1 MDVPTSIRYNT
12 SAMQTLYIVATPI
25 GNKGD
30 ITLRAMKTMNDVG
43 LIAAEDT
50 RRTARLLSMCG
61 INKTMISY
69 NEQTKRSKLPYLL
82 KQLETI
88 DVALVSDAGTPGMS
102 DPGYEL
108 IKAAIDKGVEV
119 VPIPGPSAIITAVV
133 VSGLPTHEFTYLGY
147 LPRVKAQ
154 RVKFLQRV
162 ADEPRTMVVFEAPHR
177 LKAALKDILAVMG
190 DRRIA
195 VCREMTKLYEEVYRG
210 SVSGAIDYFEEMRG
224 EFTLVI
230 EGKTKD
236 EVKSAS
242 SVEKELRRLRKGGV
256 SAKDAVAQAAKAS
269 GLSKKSV
276 YQMWL
281 GLKK

>member
-1 MDVPTSIRYNT
+1 
-12 SAMQTLYIVATPI
+12 
-25 GNKGD
+25 
-30 ITLRAMKTMNDVG
+30 MKTMNDVG

-61 INKTMISY
+61 INKAMISY
-69 NEQTKRSKLPYLL
+69 NEQTKRTKLPYLI

-88 DVALVSDAGTPGMS
+88 DVALVSDAGMPGMS

-108 IKAAIDKGVEV
+108 IKAAIDNGVEV

-133 VSGLPTHEFTYLGY
+133 VSGLPNHEFTYLGY
-147 LPRVKAQ
+147 LPRLKGQ
-154 RVKFLQRV
+154 RVKFLERIV
-162 ADEPRTMVVFEAPHR
+162 DEPRTMVIFEAPHR
-177 LKAALKDILAVMG
+177 LRSALKDILTIMG

-210 SVSGAIDYFEEMRG
+210 SVSGAIAYFEEMRG

-230 EGKTKD
+230 EGKMKG
-236 EVKSAS
+236 EVDAA
-242 SVEKELRRLRKGGV
+242 SVEEELRRLRKDGV
-256 SAKDAVAQAAKAS
+256 SAKDAVARVAKSS
-269 GLSKKSV
+269 GLSKKAV

-281 GLKK
+281 DLKK

>member
-1 MDVPTSIRYNT
+1 
-12 SAMQTLYIVATPI
+12 
-25 GNKGD
+25 
-30 ITLRAMKTMNDVG
+30 
-43 LIAAEDT
+43 
-50 RRTARLLSMCG
+50 
-61 INKTMISY
+61 MISY

-108 IKAAIDKGVEV
+108 IKAAIENGVEV

-147 LPRVKAQ
+147 LPRMKAQ
-154 RVKFLQRV
+154 RVKFLKSV

-177 LKAALKDILAVMG
+177 LKAALKDILTVMG
-190 DRRIA
+190 DRRVA

-210 SVSGAIDYFEEMRG
+210 KVSGAIDYFEEIRG

-230 EGKTKD
+230 EGKVKD
-236 EVKSAS
+236 EVNTA
-242 SVEKELRRLRKGGV
+242 SVEEELRRLCKDGV
-256 SAKDAVAQAAKAS
+256 PAKEAVAQAAKSS
-269 GLSKKSV
+269 GMSKKAV

-281 GLKK
+281 NLKK

>member
-1 MDVPTSIRYNT
+1 
-12 SAMQTLYIVATPI
+12 MQTLYVVATPI

-30 ITLRAMKTMNDVG
+30 ITLRAMRTMNDVG

-61 INKTMISY
+61 IDKKMISY

-88 DVALVSDAGTPGMS
+88 DVALVSDAGMPGMS

-108 IKAAIDKGVEV
+108 IMAAIDNGVEV
-119 VPIPGPSAIITAVV
+119 VPIPGPSIIVTALV

-147 LPRVKAQ
+147 LPRLKAQ
-154 RVKFLQRV
+154 RVKFLERV
-162 ADEPRTMVVFEAPHR
+162 VDEPRTMVVFEAPHR
-177 LKAALKDILAVMG
+177 LKSALKDILAVMG

-210 SVSGAIDYFEEMRG
+210 SVSGAITYFDEIRG

-230 EGKTKD
+230 EGKMKD
-236 EVKSAS
+236 EVNAA
-242 SVEKELRRLRKGGV
+242 SVEEKLRRLRKDGV
-256 SAKDAVAQAAKAS
+256 SARDAVAHVAKAS
-269 GLSKKSV
+269 GLSKKAV

-281 GLKK
+281 KLK

>member
-1 MDVPTSIRYNT
+1 M
-12 SAMQTLYIVATPI
+12 
-25 GNKGD
+25 
-30 ITLRAMKTMNDVG
+30 RAMRTMGDVG

-50 RRTARLLSMCG
+50 RRTARLLSICG
-61 INKTMISY
+61 VSKQMTSY
-69 NEQTKRSKLPYLL
+69 NEQNKRTKLPYLL

-88 DVALVSDAGTPGMS
+88 DVALVSDAGMPGMS

-108 IKAAIDKGVEV
+108 IKAAIENGVEV

-133 VSGLPTHEFTYLGY
+133 VSGLPNHEFTYLGY
-147 LPRVKAQ
+147 LPRLKAQ
-154 RVKFLQRV
+154 RIKFLERV
-162 ADEPRTMVVFEAPHR
+162 AEEPRTMVIFEAPHR
-177 LKAALKDILAVMG
+177 LKAALRDILKVMG

-210 SVSGAIDYFEEMRG
+210 KVSGAIDYFEEMRG

-236 EVKSAS
+236 EVKSTS
-242 SVEKELRRLRKGGV
+242 SVEKELRRLRKEGV
-256 SAKDAVAQAAKAS
+256 SAKDAVSQAAKAS
-269 GLSKKSV
+269 GLSKKAV

-281 GLKK
+281 DLKK

>member
-1 MDVPTSIRYNT
+1 
-12 SAMQTLYIVATPI
+12 MQTLYIVATPI

-30 ITLRAMKTMNDVG
+30 ITMRAMKTMEDVG

-61 INKTMISY
+61 INKAMISY
-69 NEQTKRSKLPYLL
+69 NEQTKRTKLPYLL
-82 KQLETI
+82 KQLETM

-133 VSGLPTHEFTYLGY
+133 VSGLPNHEFTYLGY
-147 LPRVKAQ
+147 LPRLKSQ

-162 ADEPRTMVVFEAPHR
+162 ADEPRTMVIFEAPHR
-177 LKAALKDILAVMG
+177 LKSALKDILTVMG

-210 SVSGAIDYFEEMRG
+210 KVSGAIDYFEDIKG

-230 EGKTKD
+230 EGKMTH
-236 EVKSAS
+236 EVDTA
-242 SVEKELRRLRKGGV
+242 SVEEELRRLCKDGV
-256 SAKDAVAQAAKAS
+256 SAKDAVARTAKSS
-269 GLSKKSV
+269 GLSKKAV

-281 GLKK
+281 NLKK

>member
-1 MDVPTSIRYNT
+1 M
-12 SAMQTLYIVATPI
+12 
-25 GNKGD
+25 
-30 ITLRAMKTMNDVG
+30 RAMRVMNDVG

-61 INKTMISY
+61 ISKQMISY
-69 NEQTKRSKLPYLL
+69 NEQSKRAKLPYLL
-82 KQLETI
+82 EQLETI

-119 VPIPGPSAIITAVV
+119 VPIPGPSIIVTAVV

-147 LPRVKAQ
+147 LPRLKAQ
-154 RVKFLQRV
+154 RLKFLERV
-162 ADEPRTMVVFEAPHR
+162 EGEPRTLVLFEAPHR
-177 LKAALKDILAVMG
+177 LKSALKDILAVMG

-210 SVSGAIDYFEEMRG
+210 SVSEAIGYFEEVRG

-230 EGKTKD
+230 EGKMKS
-236 EVKSAS
+236 EVNAV
-242 SVEKELRRLRKGGV
+242 SVEKELRRLRKDDV
-256 SAKDAVAQAAKAS
+256 PAKDAVAWAAKSS
-269 GLSKKSV
+269 GLSKKAV

-281 GLKK
+281 ELKK

>member
-1 MDVPTSIRYNT
+1 
-12 SAMQTLYIVATPI
+12 MQTLYIVATPI

-61 INKTMISY
+61 ITKPMISY

-82 KQLETI
+82 KQLETMDI
-88 DVALVSDAGTPGMS
+88 ALVSDAGMPGMS

-108 IKAAIDKGVEV
+108 IKVAIENGVEV
-119 VPIPGPSAIITAVV
+119 MPVPGPSAIITAVV

-147 LPRVKAQ
+147 LPRLKAQ
-154 RVKFLQRV
+154 RVKFLERV
-162 ADEPRTMVVFEAPHR
+162 ADEPRTMVVFETPHR
-177 LKAALKDILAVMG
+177 LKAALKDILAVLG

-210 SVSGAIDYFEEMRG
+210 NVSGAITYFDEIRG

-230 EGKTKD
+230 EGKTKG
-236 EVKSAS
+236 EAQSTS
-242 SVEKELRRLRKGGV
+242 SVEEELLRLRSEGV
-256 SAKDAVAQAAKAS
+256 SAKDAVAQMAKAS
-269 GLSKKSV
+269 GLSKKAV

>member
-1 MDVPTSIRYNT
+1 
-12 SAMQTLYIVATPI
+12 MQTLYIVATPI

-30 ITLRAMKTMNDVG
+30 ITLRAMKTMEDVG

-50 RRTARLLSMCG
+50 RHTARLLSMCG

-88 DVALVSDAGTPGMS
+88 DVALVSDAGMPGMS

-108 IKAAIDKGVEV
+108 IKAAIDNGIEV

-147 LPRVKAQ
+147 LPRLKGQ
-154 RVKFLQRV
+154 RVKFLECV
-162 ADEPRTMVVFEAPHR
+162 AEEPRTMVVFEAPHR
-177 LKAALKDILAVMG
+177 MKAALKDILAVMG

-210 SVSGAIDYFEEMRG
+210 KVSGAIDYFEEIRG

-230 EGKTKD
+230 EGKMKG
-236 EVKSAS
+236 EVDAA
-242 SVEKELRRLRKGGV
+242 SVEKELRRLRKDGV
-256 SAKDAVAQAAKAS
+256 SAKDAVARLAKSS
-269 GLSKKSV
+269 GLSKKAV

-281 GLKK
+281 GLK

>member
-1 MDVPTSIRYNT
+1 M
-12 SAMQTLYIVATPI
+12 
-25 GNKGD
+25 
-30 ITLRAMKTMNDVG
+30 RAMRTMNDVG

-61 INKTMISY
+61 ITKEMISY
-69 NEQTKRSKLPYLL
+69 NEQTKRSKLPYLM

-108 IKAAIDKGVEV
+108 IKAAIENGVEV

-147 LPRVKAQ
+147 LPRMKAQ
-154 RVKFLQRV
+154 RVKLLQRV
-162 ADEPRTMVVFEAPHR
+162 ADEPRTMVLFEAPHR
-177 LKAALKDILAVMG
+177 LKAALKDILTVMG
-190 DRRIA
+190 DRSIA

-210 SVSGAIDYFEEMRG
+210 RVSGAIDYFEEIRG

-230 EGKTKD
+230 EGKAKE
-236 EVKSAS
+236 EVKSVSA
-242 SVEKELRRLRKGGV
+242 VEEELRRLRNDGV
-256 SAKDAVAQAAKAS
+256 SAKDAVARVAKTS
-269 GLSKKSV
+269 GLSKKAV

-281 GLKK
+281 DLKI

>member
-1 MDVPTSIRYNT
+1 
-12 SAMQTLYIVATPI
+12 MQTLYIVATPI

-61 INKTMISY
+61 VNKAMISY
-69 NEQTKRSKLPYLL
+69 NEQTKRTKLPYLL

-108 IKAAIDKGVEV
+108 IKAAIDSGVEV

-147 LPRVKAQ
+147 LPRLKAQ
-154 RVKFLQRV
+154 RVKFLQYV
-162 ADEPRTMVVFEAPHR
+162 TDEPRTMVVFEAPHR
-177 LKAALKDILAVMG
+177 LKSALKDILAVMG

-210 SVSGAIDYFEEMRG
+210 SVSGAIDYFKEMRG

-236 EVKSAS
+236 EVKSTS
-242 SVEKELRRLRKGGV
+242 SVEKELRRLRKEGI
-256 SAKDAVAQAAKAS
+256 SAKDAVAQAVKAS
-269 GLSKKSV
+269 GLSKKAV

-281 GLKK
+281 KLK

>member
-1 MDVPTSIRYNT
+1 M
-12 SAMQTLYIVATPI
+12 
-25 GNKGD
+25 
-30 ITLRAMKTMNDVG
+30 RAMRTMNDVG

-61 INKTMISY
+61 ISKEMISY

-108 IKAAIDKGVEV
+108 IKAAIENGVEV

-147 LPRVKAQ
+147 LPRMKAQ

-162 ADEPRTMVVFEAPHR
+162 ADEPRTMVLFEAPHR
-177 LKAALKDILAVMG
+177 LKAALKDILTVMG
-190 DRRIA
+190 DRRVA

-210 SVSGAIDYFEEMRG
+210 KVSGAIDYFEEIRG

-230 EGKTKD
+230 EGKVKD
-236 EVKSAS
+236 EVNTA
-242 SVEKELRRLRKGGV
+242 SVEEELRRLRKEGV
-256 SAKDAVAQAAKAS
+256 SAKDAVARVAKSS
-269 GLSKKSV
+269 GLSKKAV

-281 GLKK
+281 DLKK

>member
-1 MDVPTSIRYNT
+1 
-12 SAMQTLYIVATPI
+12 MQTLYIVATPI

-61 INKTMISY
+61 VNKAMISY
-69 NEQTKRSKLPYLL
+69 NEQTKRTKLPYLL

-108 IKAAIDKGVEV
+108 IKAAIDSGVEV

-147 LPRVKAQ
+147 LPRLKAQ
-154 RVKFLQRV
+154 RVKFLQYV
-162 ADEPRTMVVFEAPHR
+162 TDEPRTMVVFEAPHR
-177 LKAALKDILAVMG
+177 LKSALKDILAVMG

-210 SVSGAIDYFEEMRG
+210 SVSGAVDYFKEMRG

-236 EVKSAS
+236 EVKSTS
-242 SVEKELRRLRKGGV
+242 SVEKELRRLRKEGI
-256 SAKDAVAQAAKAS
+256 SAKDAVAQAVKAS
-269 GLSKKSV
+269 GLSKKAV

-281 GLKK
+281 KLK

>member
-1 MDVPTSIRYNT
+1 
-12 SAMQTLYIVATPI
+12 MQSLYIVATPI

-30 ITLRAMKTMNDVG
+30 ITMRAMKTMEDVG

-61 INKTMISY
+61 INKAMISY
-69 NEQTKRSKLPYLL
+69 NEQTKRTKLPYLL
-82 KQLETI
+82 KQLETM

-133 VSGLPTHEFTYLGY
+133 VSGLPNHEFTYLGY
-147 LPRVKAQ
+147 LPRLKSQ

-162 ADEPRTMVVFEAPHR
+162 ADEPRTMVIFEAPHR
-177 LKAALKDILAVMG
+177 LKSALKDILTVMG

-210 SVSGAIDYFEEMRG
+210 KVSGAIDYFEDIKG

-230 EGKTKD
+230 EGKMTH
-236 EVKSAS
+236 EVDTA
-242 SVEKELRRLRKGGV
+242 SVEEELRRLCKDGV
-256 SAKDAVAQAAKAS
+256 SAKDAVARTAKSS
-269 GLSKKSV
+269 GLSKKAV

-281 GLKK
+281 NLKK

>member
-1 MDVPTSIRYNT
+1 MP
-12 SAMQTLYIVATPI
+12 TLYIVATPI

-30 ITLRAMKTMNDVG
+30 ITLRAMKTMNEVG

-61 INKTMISY
+61 IDKTMISY

-88 DVALVSDAGTPGMS
+88 DVALVSDAGMPGMS

-108 IKAAIDKGVEV
+108 IKAAIKKGVEV
-119 VPIPGPSAIITAVV
+119 VPIPGPSIIVTAVV
-133 VSGLPTHEFTYLGY
+133 VSGLSTHEFTYLGY
-147 LPRVKAQ
+147 LPRLKAQ
-154 RVKFLQRV
+154 RLKFLERV

-177 LKAALKDILAVMG
+177 LKSALKDILAVMG

-195 VCREMTKLYEEVYRG
+195 VCREMTKFYEEVYRG
-210 SVSGAIDYFEEMRG
+210 KVSGAINYFDEMRG

-230 EGKTKD
+230 EGKVKG
-236 EVKSAS
+236 EVNAA
-242 SVEKELRRLRKGGV
+242 SVEGELRRLYKEGV
-256 SAKDAVAQAAKAS
+256 SSRNAVAEVAKSS
-269 GLSKKSV
+269 GLSRKAV
-276 YQMWL
+276 YRMWL
-281 GLKK
+281 GIKK

>member
-1 MDVPTSIRYNT
+1 
-12 SAMQTLYIVATPI
+12 MQTLYIVATPI

-50 RRTARLLSMCG
+50 RLTARLLSMCG
-61 INKTMISY
+61 INKPMISY

-147 LPRVKAQ
+147 LPRLKAQ
-154 RVKFLQRV
+154 RVKFLERV

-177 LKAALKDILAVMG
+177 LKSALKDILAVMG

-236 EVKSAS
+236 EVKSTS
-242 SVEKELRRLRKGGV
+242 SVEKELRRLRKDGV
-256 SAKDAVAQAAKAS
+256 SAKDAVAQAVRSS
-269 GLSKKSV
+269 GLSKKAV

-281 GLKK
+281 GIKK

>member
-1 MDVPTSIRYNT
+1 
-12 SAMQTLYIVATPI
+12 MQTLYIVATPI

-30 ITLRAMKTMNDVG
+30 ITLRAMKTMEDVG

-82 KQLETI
+82 EQLETI

-133 VSGLPTHEFTYLGY
+133 VSGLPNHEFTYLGY
-147 LPRVKAQ
+147 LPRLKGQ
-154 RVKFLQRV
+154 RVKFLERV
-162 ADEPRTMVVFEAPHR
+162 ADEPRTLVVFEAPHR
-177 LKAALKDILAVMG
+177 LKSALKDILTVMG

-210 SVSGAIDYFEEMRG
+210 SVSGAIDYFEEIRG

-230 EGKTKD
+230 EGKMKG
-236 EVKSAS
+236 EVDAA
-242 SVEKELRRLRKGGV
+242 SVEEELRRLRKEGV
-256 SAKDAVAQAAKAS
+256 SAKDAVAQVAKWS
-269 GLSKKSV
+269 VLSKKAV

-281 GLKK
+281 GLK

>member
-1 MDVPTSIRYNT
+1 
-12 SAMQTLYIVATPI
+12 MQTLFIVATPI

-30 ITLRAMKTMNDVG
+30 ITLRAMSTMEGVG

-50 RRTARLLSMCG
+50 RRTSRLLSMCG

-69 NEQTKRSKLPYLL
+69 NEQTKRTKLPYLL
-82 KQLETI
+82 EQLETI
-88 DVALVSDAGTPGMS
+88 DVALVSDAGMPGMS

-108 IKAAIDKGVEV
+108 IKAAIDNGVEV

-147 LPRVKAQ
+147 LPRLKGQ
-154 RVKFLQRV
+154 RVKFLERV
-162 ADEPRTMVVFEAPHR
+162 ADEPRTLVVFEAPHR
-177 LKAALKDILAVMG
+177 LKSALRDILKVMG

-210 SVSGAIDYFEEMRG
+210 SVSGAITHFEEIRG

-230 EGKTKD
+230 EGKMKD

-242 SVEKELRRLRKGGV
+242 SVEKELRRLRKEGV

-269 GLSKKSV
+269 GLSKKAV

-281 GLKK
+281 DLKK

>member
-1 MDVPTSIRYNT
+1 M
-12 SAMQTLYIVATPI
+12 
-25 GNKGD
+25 
-30 ITLRAMKTMNDVG
+30 RAMRTMNDVG

-61 INKTMISY
+61 ISKEMISY

-108 IKAAIDKGVEV
+108 IKAAIENGVEV
-119 VPIPGPSAIITAVV
+119 APIPGPSAIITAVV

-147 LPRVKAQ
+147 LPRMKAQ

-162 ADEPRTMVVFEAPHR
+162 ADEPRTMVLFEAPHR
-177 LKAALKDILAVMG
+177 LKAALKDILTVMG
-190 DRRIA
+190 DRRVA

-210 SVSGAIDYFEEMRG
+210 KVSGAIDYFEEIRG

-230 EGKTKD
+230 EGKVKD
-236 EVKSAS
+236 EVNTA
-242 SVEKELRRLRKGGV
+242 SVEEELRRLRKEGV
-256 SAKDAVAQAAKAS
+256 SAKDAVARVAKSS
-269 GLSKKSV
+269 GLSKKAV

-281 GLKK
+281 DLKK

>member
-1 MDVPTSIRYNT
+1 
-12 SAMQTLYIVATPI
+12 
-25 GNKGD
+25 
-30 ITLRAMKTMNDVG
+30 MNDVG

-61 INKTMISY
+61 INKAMISY
-69 NEQTKRSKLPYLL
+69 NEQTKRSKLSYLL

-88 DVALVSDAGTPGMS
+88 DVALISDAGTPGMS

-108 IKAAIDKGVEV
+108 IKAAIDNGVEV

-133 VSGLPTHEFTYLGY
+133 VSGLPTNEFTYLGY
-147 LPRVKAQ
+147 LPRLKGQ
-154 RVKFLQRV
+154 RLKFLERV
-162 ADEPRTMVVFEAPHR
+162 ADEPRTLVVFEAPHR
-177 LKAALKDILAVMG
+177 LKSALKDILAVMG

-210 SVSGAIDYFEEMRG
+210 KVSGAITYFEEIRG

-230 EGKTKD
+230 EGKVKD
-236 EVKSAS
+236 EVNPA
-242 SVEKELRRLRKGGV
+242 SVEEELRRLRKDGV
-256 SAKDAVAQAAKAS
+256 SAKDAVAQTAKSS
-269 GLSKKSV
+269 GLSKKAV

-281 GLKK
+281 GIKK

>member
-1 MDVPTSIRYNT
+1 
-12 SAMQTLYIVATPI
+12 MQTLYIVATPI

-30 ITLRAMKTMNDVG
+30 ITLRAMRVLNDVG

-50 RRTARLLSMCG
+50 RRTMRLLSMCG

-69 NEQTKRSKLPYLL
+69 NEQSKRAKLPYLL
-82 KQLETI
+82 EQLETI

-119 VPIPGPSAIITAVV
+119 VPIPGPSAIITAVI

-162 ADEPRTMVVFEAPHR
+162 ADEPRTLVVFEAPHR
-177 LKAALKDILAVMG
+177 LIAELKDILAVMG

-210 SVSGAIDYFEEMRG
+210 SVSGAITHFDEIRG

-230 EGKTKD
+230 EGKMQG
-236 EVKSAS
+236 EVKSTA
-242 SVEKELRRLRKGGV
+242 SVEKELRQLRKEGL
-256 SAKDAVAQAAKAS
+256 SAKDAVAQAAKWS
-269 GLSKKSV
+269 GLSKKAV

-281 GLKK
+281 GLKN

>member
-1 MDVPTSIRYNT
+1 
-12 SAMQTLYIVATPI
+12 MQTLYIVATPI

-30 ITLRAMKTMNDVG
+30 ITLRAMNTMEGVG

-50 RRTARLLSMCG
+50 RRTSRLLSMCG

-69 NEQTKRSKLPYLL
+69 NEQTKRTKLPYLL
-82 KQLETI
+82 EQLETI
-88 DVALVSDAGTPGMS
+88 DVALVSDAGMPGMS

-108 IKAAIDKGVEV
+108 IKAAIEKGVEV

-133 VSGLPTHEFTYLGY
+133 VSGLPNHEFTYLGY
-147 LPRVKAQ
+147 LPRLKGQ
-154 RVKFLQRV
+154 RVKFLERV
-162 ADEPRTMVVFEAPHR
+162 ADEPRTLVVFEAPHR
-177 LKAALKDILAVMG
+177 LKSALKDILAVMG

-210 SVSGAIDYFEEMRG
+210 KVSGAIDYFEEIRG

-230 EGKTKD
+230 EGKTKG
-236 EVKSAS
+236 EVNAA
-242 SVEKELRRLRKGGV
+242 SVEEELRRLRKDGI
-256 SAKDAVAQAAKAS
+256 SARDAVARVAKSS
-269 GLSKKSV
+269 GLSKKAV

-281 GLKK
+281 KLKK

>member
-1 MDVPTSIRYNT
+1 
-12 SAMQTLYIVATPI
+12 MQTLYIVATPI

-30 ITLRAMKTMNDVG
+30 ITMRAMMTMENVG

-61 INKTMISY
+61 ISKQMISY
-69 NEQTKRSKLPYLL
+69 NEQTKRTKLPYLL

-88 DVALVSDAGTPGMS
+88 DVALVSDAGMPGMS

-108 IKAAIDKGVEV
+108 IQAAIEHGIEV
-119 VPIPGPSAIITAVV
+119 VPIPGPTIIVTALV
-133 VSGLPTHEFTYLGY
+133 VSGLPVHEFTYLGY
-147 LPRVKAQ
+147 LPRLKAQ
-154 RVKFLQRV
+154 RIKFLERIV
-162 ADEPRTMVVFEAPHR
+162 NEPRTMVIFEAPHR
-177 LKAALKDILAVMG
+177 LKPALKDILAVMG

-210 SVSGAIDYFEEMRG
+210 KVSGAINYFEEIKG

-230 EGKTKD
+230 AGKTD
-236 EVKSAS
+236 HEVDTA
-242 SVEKELRRLRKGGV
+242 SVEEELRVLRKKGV
-256 SAKDAVAQAAKAS
+256 SARDAVSRVAKSS
-269 GLSKKSV
+269 GLSKKAV

-281 GLKK
+281 DIKK

>member
-1 MDVPTSIRYNT
+1 
-12 SAMQTLYIVATPI
+12 MQTLYIVATPI

-30 ITLRAMKTMNDVG
+30 ITLRAMKTMEDVG

-50 RRTARLLSMCG
+50 RHTARLLSMCG
-61 INKTMISY
+61 INKAMISY
-69 NEQTKRSKLPYLL
+69 NEQTKRTKLPYLL

-88 DVALVSDAGTPGMS
+88 DVALVSDAGMPGMS

-108 IKAAIDKGVEV
+108 IKAAIDNGVEV

-147 LPRVKAQ
+147 LPRLKGQ

-177 LKAALKDILAVMG
+177 LKSALKDILSVMG

-210 SVSGAIDYFEEMRG
+210 KVSGAIDYFEEIRG

-230 EGKTKD
+230 EGKMKG
-236 EVKSAS
+236 EVDAA
-242 SVEKELRRLRKGGV
+242 SVEEELRCLRKDGV
-256 SAKDAVAQAAKAS
+256 SAKDAVARLAKSS
-269 GLSKKSV
+269 GLSKKAV

-281 GLKK
+281 NLKK

>member
-1 MDVPTSIRYNT
+1 
-12 SAMQTLYIVATPI
+12 
-25 GNKGD
+25 
-30 ITLRAMKTMNDVG
+30 MNDVG

-61 INKTMISY
+61 INKTMVSY

-119 VPIPGPSAIITAVV
+119 VPIPGPSAIITAVI

-147 LPRVKAQ
+147 LPRLKAQ
-154 RVKFLQRV
+154 RVKFLERV
-162 ADEPRTMVVFEAPHR
+162 ADELRTMVVFEAPHR
-177 LKAALKDILAVMG
+177 MKAALKDILAIMG

-230 EGKTKD
+230 EGKEKD
-236 EVKSAS
+236 EVKSTS
-242 SVEKELRRLRKGGV
+242 SVEKELRRLRKEGV
-256 SAKDAVAQAAKAS
+256 LAKDAVAQAAKS
-269 GLSKKSV
+269 FGLSKKTV